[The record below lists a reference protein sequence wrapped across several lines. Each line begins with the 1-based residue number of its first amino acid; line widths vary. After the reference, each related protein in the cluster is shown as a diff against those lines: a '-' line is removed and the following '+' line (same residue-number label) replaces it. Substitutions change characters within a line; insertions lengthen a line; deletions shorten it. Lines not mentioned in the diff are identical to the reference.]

1 MAKLKYIPSIPH
13 IHLPVKVQTAQYK
26 IKAATLKATKIKAK
40 SNKKATDFQ
49 AASKKIKAIIN
60 IISYAGPVANITYET
75 FRTVEAVKY
84 DVFSSINTPIADIKH
99 NLNAILSLP
108 EVLKNDIL
116 YNELYNIKN
125 NILNYEFSLTSIND
139 ISEEVTAELSFPT
152 ETMVTGAETVSEASE
167 TTVSEAVTTK
177 QVEQIANIQNIATGM
192 LNNIID
198 IAGSNINGILNSYAI
213 DVPSNIVRSLNN
225 SIDTLNN
232 SINSVGSLIERIKK
246 IKSSASYERQKPIT
260 IQSLLNLSKLA
271 SIPKLPF

>member
-139 ISEEVTAELSFPT
+139 ISEKVTAELSFPT
-152 ETMVTGAETVSEASE
+152 ETMVTAE
-167 TTVSEAVTTK
+167 TVSEAVTTK

>member
-139 ISEEVTAELSFPT
+139 ISEKVTEEATMVTAE
-152 ETMVTGAETVSEASE
+152 
-167 TTVSEAVTTK
+167 TVSEAVTTK